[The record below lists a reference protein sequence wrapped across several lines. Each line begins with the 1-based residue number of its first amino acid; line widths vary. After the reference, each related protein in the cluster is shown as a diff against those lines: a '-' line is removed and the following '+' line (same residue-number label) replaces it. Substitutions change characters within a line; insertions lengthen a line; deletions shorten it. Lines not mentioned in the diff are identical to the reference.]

1 MAKGI
6 VDMTRK
12 TEQINTTLDNVV
24 MPLVLETIEN
34 GRSLDVTDF
43 TGTHIKGGHLVIKKD
58 GEAFYKPMPI
68 KADGTGYD
76 SLPAGYS
83 YNSFQ
88 YGTVKKDRA
97 FGSLMIRGTL
107 VTEASPYPLDDI
119 LEDLKKEL
127 PLITFKTKE
136 D

>member
-1 MAKGI
+1 MAKAV

-12 TEQINTTLDNVV
+12 TEQIDTTLDNVV
-24 MPLVLETIEN
+24 MPVVIDTIAN
-34 GRSLDVTDF
+34 GRSLDVSDF
-43 TGTHIKGGHLVIKKD
+43 TGTHIKGGHLIIKKD

-76 SLPAGYS
+76 ALPAGYS

-88 YGTVKKDRA
+88 YGTVRKDRA
-97 FGSLMIRGTL
+97 FGALMVRGVL

-119 LEDLKKEL
+119 LADLKEAL
-127 PLITFKTKE
+127 PLVTFKTKE